1 MDLLGSS
8 IEDLFNKF
16 LRNFTA
22 KTILMIG
29 MQMVNLN
36 IYLLLNFNVF
46 LVENYLF
53 F

>member
-16 LRNFTA
+16 IRNFTA

-29 MQMVNLN
+29 MQMVNN
-36 IYLLLNFNVF
+36 IKFIFF
-46 LVENYLF
+46 LRKF
-53 F
+53 FSFIFL